1 MSTTERIDPALDSLP
16 ARRDRPG
23 RRGTDGGRAGRA
35 WGYGDDLDV
44 GVTGDAPAVA
54 DAVRWWAGADTVV
67 LDPTRDDPDPE
78 GFVRFV
84 AQRVRPLV

>member
-1 MSTTERIDPALDSLP
+1 LIPCLHAATGRDAEERM
-16 ARRDRPG
+16 
-23 RRGTDGGRAGRA
+23 AGERSA